1 MIVIAGAQTMRS
13 ELRRLGMVESDTLI
27 FESLEALD
35 RWRAVPP
42 PRTLALEVQT
52 ALAALGRGT
61 DDLAPEVRAAV
72 ERIAR
77 GESVPRVH
85 ELFGI
90 LPERT
95 FYRRWSESMPLSP
108 RDFLTRVRL
117 LHARR
122 LLDENGCTAKEAAYR
137 AGFRSTWHLNR
148 ALGRNC
154 GDVAGKRVAHLPM
167 PPQLIGIS

>member
-1 MIVIAGAQTMRS
+1 MIVIAGPQTTRS
-13 ELRRLGMVESDTLI
+13 ELRRLGVESDALI
-27 FESLEALD
+27 FDSLEALD

-42 PRTLALEVQT
+42 PRTIAAEVES
-52 ALAALGRGT
+52 ALAELGRDV
-61 DDLAPEVRAAV
+61 DDLGPQVRAAV

-85 ELFGI
+85 ELFGV

-108 RDFLTRVRL
+108 RDFLARVRL

-122 LLDENGCTAKEAAYR
+122 LLDEDGCTAKETAYR

-148 ALGRNC
+148 ALGRNR
-154 GDVAGKRVAHLPM
+154 GDVAGKRVAQVPM
-167 PPQLIGIS
+167 SPQVIGIS